1 MVLFPTTPGRPSEV
15 SVSQKVA
22 SLQNRRFLTKTRRY
36 TDRGRHLEKQR
47 KYFFL
52 PSPSPSPI
60 LNPSTSPLKSV
71 FDSSQ
76 LSGSINVQDGRTTLF
91 LKTIH
96 GLRSKIRLLYRLKSS
111 RLFGVHGSTIQN
123 ALIVT
128 VCINLSSEY
137 MCITDST
144 FRITISKKYSQI
156 KAKTFIL
163 TKDKFCVSV
172 SRSIT
177 TKPKK
182 CCNIQMVIMYSLMR
196 VTAKIDLRTQL

>member
-1 MVLFPTTPGRPSEV
+1 MVLFPTTTGRPSKV

-22 SLQNRRFLTKTRRY
+22 GYLVYLEVLFRTYNLLQ
-36 TDRGRHLEKQR
+36 
-47 KYFFL
+47 
-52 PSPSPSPI
+52 
-60 LNPSTSPLKSV
+60 
-71 FDSSQ
+71 
-76 LSGSINVQDGRTTLF
+76 
-91 LKTIH
+91 
-96 GLRSKIRLLYRLKSS
+96 
-111 RLFGVHGSTIQN
+111 
-123 ALIVT
+123 T
-128 VCINLSSEY
+128 VCVNSLSEY

-144 FRITISKKYSQI
+144 CRITIFKKYSQI

-196 VTAKIDLRTQL
+196 VTAKIDLCTQL